1 MLPSPM
7 ITMWLIE
14 IILRTKT
21 KSFHR
26 LITYIVLCWSNGWK
40 AADGGEY
47 QSSEAALTAE
57 AKQLTESLVAE
68 CSINWNEFDA
78 LHPG

>member
-1 MLPSPM
+1 M

-14 IILRTKT
+14 TILRTKT

-26 LITYIVLCWSNGWK
+26 VITYIVLRWSNGWK
-40 AADGGEY
+40 ATDGGKY
-47 QSSEAALTAE
+47 QSLEAALTAE

-68 CSINWNEFDA
+68 CSINWNKFDA
-78 LHPG
+78 LHSG